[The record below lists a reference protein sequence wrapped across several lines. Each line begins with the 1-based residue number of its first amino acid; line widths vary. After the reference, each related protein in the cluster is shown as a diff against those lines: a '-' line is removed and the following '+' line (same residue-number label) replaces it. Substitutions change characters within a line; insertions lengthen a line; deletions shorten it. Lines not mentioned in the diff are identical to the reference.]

1 MTPWIREATTTDSSC
16 QALHAP
22 VGYPVSMIDRL
33 ARRYLQAANIAAR
46 PPLVRAA
53 GQALFDA
60 LWDAGYRRKD
70 AALKRPLG

>member
-1 MTPWIREATTTDSSC
+1 
-16 QALHAP
+16 
-22 VGYPVSMIDRL
+22 MIDRL

-46 PPLVRAA
+46 PSLVRAA